1 MWEPEG
7 DPNPAWGVRGLPKEE
22 EEEEEN
28 EEEGEEEHVQVEGQ
42 AVQRPQSPGL
52 STCCHL
58 CPSLS
63 PRSKVQPKQE
73 LLPSLPCTPEPK
85 KQGQAVSHSRRGLTG
100 IYLSVPAPPDFAP
113 PLPPCLVCL
122 PASVL

>member
-22 EEEEEN
+22 EEEEGN
-28 EEEGEEEHVQVEGQ
+28 EEEGEEERVQVEGQ

-63 PRSKVQPKQE
+63 PKSKVQPKQE

-85 KQGQAVSHSRRGLTG
+85 KQGQAVSRRVRLPST
-100 IYLSVPAPPDFAP
+100 YLFPPP
-113 PLPPCLVCL
+113 KLCPTITPRLVCL